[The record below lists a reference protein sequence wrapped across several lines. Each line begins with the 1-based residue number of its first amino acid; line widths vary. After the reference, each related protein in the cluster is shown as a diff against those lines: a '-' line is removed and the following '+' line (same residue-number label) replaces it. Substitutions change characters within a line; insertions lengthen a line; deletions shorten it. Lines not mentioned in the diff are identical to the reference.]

1 MPLTLVKINFKV
13 GYNWKDK
20 VILVAEDME
29 MNFVLLKKSLERTNV
44 TVLRARNGR
53 EMIDMVKSNH
63 NIDLVL
69 LDMGM
74 PVMDGYEATRLLRA
88 EGNQIPI
95 IAQTAFAMDNEKN
108 KVLAAGCNDFVEKPI
123 NTEILFNKINSLF

>member
-1 MPLTLVKINFKV
+1 M

-63 NIDLVL
+63 NIDMVL

-108 KVLAAGCNDFVEKPI
+108 KVLVAGCNDFVENPI

>member
-1 MPLTLVKINFKV
+1 M

>member
-1 MPLTLVKINFKV
+1 V

-63 NIDLVL
+63 NIDMVL

-108 KVLAAGCNDFVEKPI
+108 KVLVAGCNDFVEKPI

>member
-1 MPLTLVKINFKV
+1 V

-63 NIDLVL
+63 NIDMVL

-108 KVLAAGCNDFVEKPI
+108 KVLVAGCNDFVENPI

>member
-1 MPLTLVKINFKV
+1 M

-63 NIDLVL
+63 NIDMVL

-108 KVLAAGCNDFVEKPI
+108 KVLVAGCNDFVEKPI